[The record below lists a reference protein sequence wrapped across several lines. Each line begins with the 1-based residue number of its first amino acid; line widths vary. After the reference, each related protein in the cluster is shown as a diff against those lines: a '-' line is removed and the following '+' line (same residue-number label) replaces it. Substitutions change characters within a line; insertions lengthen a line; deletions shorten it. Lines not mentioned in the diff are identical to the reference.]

1 MKSYNKIIL
10 ASLFVI
16 SEFAFAQVGIGTLI
30 PDDSAILELSS
41 TSKGFL
47 LPRLSSIQLG
57 GMSNPPVGL
66 MVYNTTTGR
75 IETNKGSG
83 LGALWISMSVSDTNP
98 IDFPTLNQNTT
109 GNSANVTGIVLP
121 ANGGTGI
128 ANNTASTL
136 SLSGN
141 FPIAITT
148 TAATNIEFP
157 TDGKLFGTKLG
168 SITSLEVANAI
179 NDETGSGNIVF
190 STSPNLTGIPVAP
203 TAAVNT
209 NTTQLATTA
218 FVLANSGNNYF
229 SVDGT
234 AAIDTRATADEV
246 VPGMTLTSVLGGT
259 YAVSFNAQYEIDP
272 SDRTTQAAADM
283 LTGYNALMALPNT
296 LTIANAIPTSTFTPG
311 VYNIIGAA
319 TVAANVIITLN
330 GSGTYIFKSSAAL
343 SFGATVTFVLQNGA
357 TASEVFWI
365 AEGAVSVG
373 ADCRIIGSLIS
384 NSGAVSVGATTHVTG
399 KLLAINVG
407 AITLSTDNITNTG
420 SSAAVNWGLITSFV
434 IFSKGG
440 VLSNA
445 GASIIIGD
453 IGTKTGFITTA
464 SFDAAT
470 VTGSFYTALIGN
482 ALASFSVYQNG
493 TLIAS
498 SKRIRSST
506 LPTVD
511 ITLQTMATVGA
522 GQNIDIRWSI
532 DSGKI
537 TFKNR
542 NFTILNVR

>member
-16 SEFAFAQVGIGTLI
+16 SEFASAQVGIGTLT

-66 MVYNTTTGR
+66 MVYNTSTGR
-75 IETNKGSG
+75 IETNKGSE
-83 LGALWISMSVSDTNP
+83 LGAMWISMSGVSDTNP
-98 IDFPTLNQNTT
+98 IDFPILNQNTIGT
-109 GNSANVTGIVLP
+109 SDNVTGIVLP
-121 ANGGTGI
+121 VNGGSGI
-128 ANNTASTL
+128 ANNAASTL
-136 SLSGN
+136 TLSGN

-148 TAATNIEFP
+148 TSATNIEFP
-157 TDGKLFGTKLG
+157 TEGKLFGNKLE
-168 SITSLEVANAI
+168 SIISSEVSNAI
-179 NDETGSGNIVF
+179 NDETGTGNLVF
-190 STSPNLTGIPVAP
+190 STSPNLAGIPVAP

-218 FVLANSGNNYF
+218 FVLANSNNYY

-234 AAIDTRATADEV
+234 TTIDTRATVDEV

-283 LTGYNALMALPNT
+283 LTAYNALMAIPNT
-296 LTIANAIPTSTFTPG
+296 LTIPNAIPTSTFTPG

-384 NSGAVSVGATTHVTG
+384 NSGAVSVGATTHVAG

-407 AITLSTDNITNTG
+407 AIALSTDNITNPG
-420 SSAAVNWGLITSFV
+420 SSTAVNWGLITSFA
-434 IFSKGG
+434 IFSNGG

-453 IGTKTGFITTA
+453 IGTKTGSITIA

-506 LPTVD
+506 WPTVD
-511 ITLQTMATVGA
+511 LTLQTMATVGA
-522 GQNIDIRWSI
+522 GQNIDIRWSV

-537 TFKNR
+537 ILKNR